1 VNLRYLY
8 QDLREIPLIVK
19 LARAVREVR
28 GDAKTCGLLL
38 RTQAETIPDRPA
50 LRFENESLSYGELNR
65 QANRVASLFGK
76 EGVGK
81 GTPVAIMMENSP
93 TMLAAEC
100 AVGKLGAIGALINT
114 HLFDDGLRHVLRV
127 SAARHLLVDA
137 ACFPAVAA
145 LKDLEGMTVWADP
158 GGDRLPAGF
167 RSLPEEIDRASEAEP
182 EIAELTLGDVFLYI
196 YTSGT
201 TGYPKPALVRHAKFT
216 MGGVT
221 LGRIFGI
228 GADDCIYAPLPL
240 YHGESNFVGFAVAL
254 KTGACFASRRKF
266 SAAEFLSDVRR
277 HHATG
282 FVYVGE
288 LCRYLLRQPAS
299 PDDRDHLLRYA
310 AGAGLRPDIWEEF
323 QRRFAVP
330 RIFEM
335 YGATEGNVSLMNR
348 TGRPGSVG
356 RPYPFQHAQVR
367 LARYDVEREE
377 LVRGTDGL
385 LVECAPEEPGELLG
399 RTDRGMMHYDGYAND
414 RAASE
419 KKLIRDAFEKGDA
432 WFRTGD
438 LLRRDRD
445 GYFYFVDRLGDSFR
459 WKGENV
465 STQQVAEVLNGA
477 PQIAESSVYGVQVP
491 GHDGRAGM
499 AALVIHDGATF
510 DPQALYEYVEQR
522 VPRYARP
529 LFVRLSPAIDLTG
542 TLKQRKTD
550 ARAEGFDPARVRDPL
565 YVRDEMAATYLP
577 LTPALHG
584 EITAGRRR
592 L

>member
-1 VNLRYLY
+1 VPNLRHLY

-28 GDAKTCGLLL
+28 SDAKTCGLLI
-38 RTQAETIPDRPA
+38 RRHAETIPDRHA
-50 LRFENESLSYGELNR
+50 LRFENESVSYGELNR
-65 QANRVASLFGK
+65 AVNRVANLLARN
-76 EGVGK
+76 GVGK

-93 TMLAAEC
+93 AMLTAEG
-100 AVGKLGAIGALINT
+100 AVGKLGAIGALVNT
-114 HLFDDGLRHVLRV
+114 HLAGEGLRHVLRV
-127 SAARHLLVDA
+127 SGARHLLVDA
-137 ACFPAVAA
+137 ACMPAVAA
-145 LKDLEGMTVWADP
+145 LKDLEGLSVWADP
-158 GGDRLPAGF
+158 GNAQLPQGF
-167 RSLPEEIDRASEAEP
+167 RSLRDELAASSDAEP
-182 EIAELTLGDVFLYI
+182 DVPSLTLGDVFLYI

-201 TGYPKPALVRHAKFT
+201 TGYPKPAIVRHAKFT

-221 LGRIFGI
+221 LGRIFGV
-228 GADDCIYAPLPL
+228 GGDDCVYAPLPL

-254 KTGACFASRRKF
+254 KAGACFASRRKF
-266 SAAEFLSDVRR
+266 SAGEFLADVRR

-288 LCRYLLRQPAS
+288 LCRYLLHQPPSA
-299 PDDRDHLLRYA
+299 DDRRHELRFA
-310 AGAGLRPDIWEEF
+310 AGAGLRPDIWQEF

-348 TGRPGSVG
+348 SGRPGSIG
-356 RPYPFQHAQVR
+356 RPYPFQHSQVK
-367 LARYDVEREE
+367 LARYDVARGD
-377 LVRGTDGL
+377 LVRGADGF
-385 LVECAPEEPGELLG
+385 LVECPSGEPGELLG

-419 KKLIRDAFEKGDA
+419 RKLVRDAFEKGDA

-445 GYFYFVDRLGDSFR
+445 GYFYFVDRLGDTFR

-465 STQQVAEVLNGA
+465 ATQEVEEVLNGA
-477 PQIAESSVYGVQVP
+477 ARVAESSVYGVEVP

-499 AALVIHDGATF
+499 AALVLQGTF
-510 DPQALYEYVEQR
+510 DAPAFYEHVEKR
-522 VPRYARP
+522 LPRYARP
-529 LFVRLSPAIDLTG
+529 VFVRLCPAIDHTG
-542 TLKQRKTD
+542 TLKQRKGP
-550 ARAEGFDPARVRDPL
+550 ARESGFDPARIDDPL
-565 YVRDEMAATYLP
+565 YVRDDGAKTYMP
-577 LTPALHG
+577 LTR
-584 EITAGRRR
+584 EIHAEIVAGARR